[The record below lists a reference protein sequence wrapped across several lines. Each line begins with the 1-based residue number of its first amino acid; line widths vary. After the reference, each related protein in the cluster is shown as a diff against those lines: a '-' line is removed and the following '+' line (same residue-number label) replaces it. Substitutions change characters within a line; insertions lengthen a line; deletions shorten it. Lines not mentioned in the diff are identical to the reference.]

1 MHRPLVIF
9 GLAMAALS
17 LVTGVALLIDDRT
30 LDGMPLWAKPLK
42 FAVSFTVYSFTWAW
56 LLSLRKGKG
65 RWGHRAGTILAVTA
79 TAEVA
84 IIVVQASRVR
94 HSHFNVATP
103 LDFALWVGMGCTIAV
118 LLLANIAAAVAVL
131 LDRPADRPLAWA
143 IGAGLIVSTIGL
155 ALGGLMI
162 FPAEGQEGNLM
173 GAHSVGLP
181 DGGAGLP
188 VLGWS
193 TLAGDLR
200 VPHFAGMHALQI
212 LPLLAPLTRKLHD
225 TVRLRLIVIG
235 GAGYTALLALL
246 TWQALRG
253 QPVVRP
259 DALTLTVA
267 AALAVAVV
275 SAALASLRV
284 PTLENSR

>member
-1 MHRPLVIF
+1 
-9 GLAMAALS
+9 MA
-17 LVTGVALLIDDRT
+17 V
-30 LDGMPLWAKPLK
+30 
-42 FAVSFTVYSFTWAW
+42 
-56 LLSLRKGKG
+56 
-65 RWGHRAGTILAVTA
+65 ILA
-79 TAEVA
+79 
-84 IIVVQASRVR
+84 QAARVR

-103 LDFALWVGMGCTIAV
+103 LDFTLWVGMGVTIAV

-131 LDRPADRPLAWA
+131 LDRPADRPLARA

-155 ALGGLMI
+155 ALGGLMA
-162 FPAEGQEGNLM
+162 FPAEGQEGDLM

-200 VPHFAGMHALQI
+200 VPHFVGMHALQI

-225 TVRLRLIVIG
+225 TVRLRLIVVG

-253 QPVVRP
+253 QSIVRP

-275 SAALASLRV
+275 SAALAALRL
-284 PTLENSR
+284 PTLEKSR

>member
-1 MHRPLVIF
+1 MIF
-9 GLAMAALS
+9 GFAMAALS
-17 LVTGVALLIDDRT
+17 LVTGAALLIDDRT

-42 FAVSFTVYSFTWAW
+42 FAVSFTIYSFTWAW

-65 RWGHRAGTILAVTA
+65 RWGHRAGTILAVTGA
-79 TAEVA
+79 AEVA
-84 IIVVQASRVR
+84 VIVVQASRVT

-103 LDFALWVGMGCTIAV
+103 LDFTLWVGMGVTIAV

-155 ALGGLMI
+155 ALGGLMV
-162 FPAEGQEGNLM
+162 FPGEDQEGNLM
-173 GAHSVGLP
+173 GAHSIGMP

-188 VLGWS
+188 VLGWN

-200 VPHFAGMHALQI
+200 VPHFVGMHALQI

-225 TVRLRLIVIG
+225 TVRLRLIVVG

-253 QPVVRP
+253 QSIVRP

-267 AALAVAVV
+267 AALAMAVL
-275 SAALASLRV
+275 SAALASLRL